1 MKRLFFISLS
11 FLLSFG
17 VSWAQ
22 DGKKAFNAAK
32 KAYSQ
37 YNLNTQDFAKL
48 KEAKD
53 NIVTALKTEEMK
65 TDAKAWELMGQ
76 IYNEAITQYVLAKQ
90 TGLGNIDDLPMEGN
104 PALMASQA
112 FRKTLEM
119 SDKKFM
125 VKSALEGL
133 RAVQGNLSN
142 YGIYLYEDQDYMGAH
157 NSFRESL
164 ALHDIL
170 KENGAESSLDVE
182 DDLLNQKFI
191 TGLSALNANQ
201 LDIAKPYF
209 QELYDQSY
217 DKPAVYEAY
226 YKIVSDEKSPEEAY
240 EILAKAREKYPEEV
254 SLLFADINHHL
265 KLNKMEVLIG
275 KLEQAI
281 EKEPENVTLY
291 ATMGSVYD
299 NLYQKENEA
308 GNEAKSQEYFDKAL
322 TYFNKA
328 LDIDADNF
336 DAIYS
341 VGVLYYN
348 KAALITTKMNE
359 LAEDYSKEGLKK
371 FDELKAKVFEQF
383 DLSLPYFKRCEK
395 IDPNDMNT
403 LIALKEIYAKKDD
416 LETSDAFKKRL
427 DIVKEGG
434 KNEKSYFQ
442 DK

>member
-37 YNLNTQDFAKL
+37 YSLNTQDFPKL

-53 NIVTALKTEEMK
+53 NIVAALKTEEMK
-65 TDAKAWELMGQ
+65 TEPKAWELMGQ
-76 IYNEAITQYVLAKQ
+76 IFNETITQYVLAKQ
-90 TGLGNIDDLPMEGN
+90 TGLANIDELPMEGN

-125 VKSALEGL
+125 VKSALDGI
-133 RAVQGNLSN
+133 RSVQGNL
-142 YGIYLYEDQDYMGAH
+142 
-157 NSFRESL
+157 
-164 ALHDIL
+164 
-170 KENGAESSLDVE
+170 
-182 DDLLNQKFI
+182 
-191 TGLSALNANQ
+191 
-201 LDIAKPYF
+201 AKPYF
-209 QELYDQSY
+209 KELYDQSY

-226 YKIVSDEKSPEEAY
+226 YKIVADEKSPEEAY

-281 EKEPENVTLY
+281 AKEPENVTLY

-341 VGVLYYN
+341 VGVHYYN